1 MNKKFGALLLAIG
14 LCLLI
19 SGWLLLHQ
27 VPDGYQYVS
36 SAGNLQIH
44 YEQINDLVDELDA
57 QTTISARKQGI
68 SLMGT
73 RTEISLTL
81 YAVDEM
87 YPAICHETLKQGRYI
102 SAGDVAK
109 SRCVMVI
116 DEKTAFALFNGG
128 EAMGKTLHVA
138 GVDWEIV
145 GIVADKARFGEADES
160 IAFVPISA
168 ALSLDMD
175 TLEIRVT
182 GIRQAVIVE
191 SALNDDSGSFV
202 DLSREKYAALMPIRW
217 AVIAAAIL
225 LAMWLIKRT
234 VFMGKQ
240 DLADYR
246 QRLTRHYP
254 RELTGW
260 SMGRLA
266 LLLLLGAAAGLAM
279 VIAMKLLTAPALVFT
294 DWIPENPVSLSDY
307 IERFWAI
314 HRGNAR
320 AIHYTSREMSM
331 VELSAWLIR
340 WGMFAVLG
348 GTTIR
353 TTRRKPK

>member
-1 MNKKFGALLLAIG
+1 MSKKFGALLLAIG

-19 SGWLLLHQ
+19 PGWLLLHQ

-44 YEQINDLVDELDA
+44 YEQISDLVDELDA

-73 RTEISLTL
+73 RAEISLTL

-87 YPAICHETLKQGRYI
+87 YPAICHETLKQGRTI
-102 SAGDVAK
+102 STGDVAK
-109 SRCVMVI
+109 NQQVMVI
-116 DEKTAFALFNGG
+116 DETTAFALFNGG

-145 GIVADKARFGEADES
+145 GIVADKSRFGEADE
-160 IAFVPISA
+160 AVAYVPISA
-168 ALSLDMD
+168 ALSLNMD

-191 SALNDDSGSFV
+191 SALDDGAGNFV
-202 DLSREKYAALMPIRW
+202 DLSQEKYAALMPIRW
-217 AVIAAAIL
+217 AVIVAAIL
-225 LAMWLIKRT
+225 LAMWMIRQC
-234 VFMGKQ
+234 VRMGKQ

-260 SMGRLA
+260 CMGRVA
-266 LLLLLGAAAGLAM
+266 LLLLMGTAAGLAAFA
-279 VIAMKLLTAPALVFT
+279 AMKLLTAPALVFT

-314 HRGNAR
+314 HRGNAC

-340 WGMFAVLG
+340 WGIFAVLG
-348 GTTIR
+348 GATIR

>member
-1 MNKKFGALLLAIG
+1 MSKKFGALLLVIG

-19 SGWLLLHQ
+19 PGWLLLHQ

-36 SAGNLQIH
+36 SAENLQIR
-44 YEQINDLVDELDA
+44 YEQISDLVDISDA
-57 QTTISARKQGI
+57 HTTISARKQGL

-73 RTEISLTL
+73 RAEISLTL

-87 YPAICHETLKQGRYI
+87 YPAVCHETLKLGRTI

-109 SRCVMVI
+109 SRQVMVI

-128 EAMGKTLHVA
+128 EALGKTLRVA

-145 GIVADKARFGEADES
+145 GIVADKSRFGEADEAV
-160 IAFVPISA
+160 AFVPISA

-182 GIRQAVIVE
+182 GIRQAVLVE
-191 SALNDDSGSFV
+191 SALEDGSGSFV

-217 AVIAAAIL
+217 AVIVAAIL
-225 LAMWLIKRT
+225 LAMWMIRQC
-234 VFMGKQ
+234 VRVGQRNM
-240 DLADYR
+240 ADYR

-254 RELTGW
+254 RELAGW
-260 SMGRLA
+260 CMGRLA
-266 LLLLLGAAAGLAM
+266 LLLLLVTAAGLAAFA
-279 VIAMKLLTAPALVFT
+279 AMKLLTAPALVFT

-314 HRGNAR
+314 HRDTAR
-320 AIHYTSREMSM
+320 AIHYTSREMST
-331 VELSAWLIR
+331 VALSAWLIR
-340 WGMFAVLG
+340 WGTFAVLG
-348 GTTIR
+348 GTTIT

>member
-1 MNKKFGALLLAIG
+1 MSKKFGALLLVIG

-19 SGWLLLHQ
+19 PGCLLLHQ

-44 YEQINDLVDELDA
+44 YEQASNLVDILNA
-57 QTTISARKQGI
+57 QTTISARKQGL

-73 RTEISLTL
+73 RAEISLTL

-87 YPAICHETLKQGRYI
+87 YPAICHETLKQGRTI

-109 SRCVMVI
+109 SRQVMVI

-138 GVDWEIV
+138 DVDWEIV
-145 GIVADKARFGEADES
+145 GIVADKSRFGETDES
-160 IAFVPISA
+160 VAFVPISA
-168 ALSLDMD
+168 ALSLNMD

-217 AVIAAAIL
+217 AITAAVLL
-225 LAMWLIKRT
+225 LAMWLIKQT
-234 VFMGKQ
+234 VSMGKQ
-240 DLADYR
+240 NLADYR

-260 SMGRLA
+260 FMGRLA
-266 LLLLLGAAAGLAM
+266 VLLLMGTAADLAAFA
-279 VIAMKLLTAPALVFT
+279 AMKLLTAPALVFT

-331 VELSAWLIR
+331 VTLSAWLIR
-340 WGMFAVLG
+340 WGMLAALG
-348 GTTIR
+348 GGILIR
-353 TTRRKPK
+353 RNPK

>member
-1 MNKKFGALLLAIG
+1 MNKKFGALLFVLG

-19 SGWLLLHQ
+19 SGGLLLGQ
-27 VPDGYQYVS
+27 VLDGYQYIS
-36 SAGNLQIH
+36 PAGNLSESYPQAV
-44 YEQINDLVDELDA
+44 QFADGLAA
-57 QTTISARKQGI
+57 QTTISARKQSI

-73 RTEISLTL
+73 RAEITLTL

-87 YPAICHETLKQGRYI
+87 YPAVCHETLKQGRTI

-109 SRCVMVI
+109 SRRVMVI
-116 DEKTAFALFNGG
+116 DETMAFALFNGG
-128 EAMGKTLHVA
+128 EAMGKTLRVA

-145 GIVADKARFGEADES
+145 GIVADKSRFGEADES
-160 IAFVPISA
+160 VAFIPISA
-168 ALSLDMD
+168 TLSLDMD

-182 GIRQAVIVE
+182 GTSQAVIVE
-191 SALNDDSGSFV
+191 SALNDSSGNFA

-217 AVIAAAIL
+217 AITAAVLL
-225 LAMWLIKRT
+225 LAMWLLKQT
-234 VFMGKQ
+234 VSMGKQ
-240 DLADYR
+240 VLADYR

-260 SMGRLA
+260 FMGRLA
-266 LLLLLGAAAGLAM
+266 LLLLLGTAAGLAAFA
-279 VIAMKLLTAPALVFT
+279 AMKLLTAPALVFT

-314 HRGNAR
+314 HRKNAR

-331 VELSAWLIR
+331 VTLSAWLIR
-340 WGMFAVLG
+340 WGAIAALG
-348 GTTIR
+348 GMLI
-353 TTRRKPK
+353 RRKPK

>member
-1 MNKKFGALLLAIG
+1 MSKKFGALLLVIG

-19 SGWLLLHQ
+19 PGCLLLHQ
-27 VPDGYQYVS
+27 VPDGYQYIFA
-36 SAGNLQIH
+36 AGNLAESYSQAVKS
-44 YEQINDLVDELDA
+44 VDGLDA
-57 QTTISARKQGI
+57 QVTISARKQGI

-73 RTEISLTL
+73 RAEISLTL

-87 YPAICHETLKQGRYI
+87 YPAICHETLKQGRTI

-109 SRCVMVI
+109 SRQVMVI
-116 DEKTAFALFNGG
+116 DETTAFTLFNGG
-128 EAMGKTLHVA
+128 EAMGKTLRVA

-145 GIVADKARFGEADES
+145 GIVADKSRFGETDES
-160 IAFVPISA
+160 VAFVPISA

-191 SALNDDSGSFV
+191 SALNDGSGSFV
-202 DLSREKYAALMPIRW
+202 DLSQEKYAALMPIRW
-217 AVIAAAIL
+217 TVIVAAIL
-225 LAMWLIKRT
+225 LAMWMIRQC
-234 VFMGKQ
+234 VRMGKQ

-260 SMGRLA
+260 CMGRLA
-266 LLLLLGAAAGLAM
+266 LLLLLGMAAGLAA
-279 VIAMKLLTAPALVFT
+279 VIAMKLLTAPALMFT

-331 VELSAWLIR
+331 VALSAWLIR
-340 WGMFAVLG
+340 WGMFAALG
-348 GTTIR
+348 GGTLI
-353 TTRRKPK
+353 RRKPK